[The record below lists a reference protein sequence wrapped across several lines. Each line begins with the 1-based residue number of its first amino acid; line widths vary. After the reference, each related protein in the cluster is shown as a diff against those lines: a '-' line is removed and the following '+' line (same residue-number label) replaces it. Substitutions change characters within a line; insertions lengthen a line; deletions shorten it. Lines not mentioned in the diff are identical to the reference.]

1 LKSDR
6 EEDDLND
13 VFTLQF
19 EFTATFGL
27 LSIFIQ
33 PEGHQDSQVNKHGL
47 TVLIAIANYVSVF
60 KPDRFALDLESIMHA
75 RSTSSSAMLMIFINI
90 INIVKPS

>member
-19 EFTATFGL
+19 ESTATGL

-33 PEGHQDSQVNKHGL
+33 PKGHQDSQVNKHGL
-47 TVLIAIANYVSVF
+47 TVLTAIADYVSVF
-60 KPDRFALDLESIMHA
+60 KPDRFALILK
-75 RSTSSSAMLMIFINI
+75 
-90 INIVKPS
+90 V